1 MDDLQGD
8 EELEKRWAE
17 ACRREEAIRDL
28 IGRNPDG
35 LKGRDVSELA
45 WELGLS
51 RATTY
56 RMIRLFRAGGTVSS
70 LIDRTRGRRHGFRA
84 LDTAREEIIRQ
95 SITSFYLK
103 PTRPPFSRL
112 VPSRRWWKFEGGVI
126 SSL

>member
-1 MDDLQGD
+1 
-8 EELEKRWAE
+8 
-17 ACRREEAIRDL
+17 
-28 IGRNPDG
+28 
-35 LKGRDVSELA
+35 
-45 WELGLS
+45 
-51 RATTY
+51 
-56 RMIRLFRAGGTVSS
+56 